1 MLYLH
6 ANQSLFMQNPLY
18 QNIQNALKLQI
29 QRGDYRTGDYLPSEN
44 NLCAQY
50 NITRTTARKA
60 LDNLVKEGF
69 IERRHGKGSL
79 VIERR
84 KSLGLL
90 NLKGFS
96 EAVGENVKTFILQEP
111 DFRPW
116 ISESPFK
123 ISETELNAPCIH
135 FERLRCVGDAPVMH
149 ENNWFSSVELPHF
162 NRTAFVEGSFFKTLS
177 QKYHVEITGSEQEIR
192 AISANEKTANLLHI
206 KSGSPILHIFIHF
219 STSKQNLNIY
229 AELFCNTEKFPV
241 GNKFFI

>member
-6 ANQSLFMQNPLY
+6 ANQTLFMQNPLY
-18 QNIQNALKLQI
+18 RNIQNALKLQI
-29 QRGDYRTGDYLPSEN
+29 QQGDYRTGDYLPSEN
-44 NLCAQY
+44 KLCAQY

-60 LDNLVKEGF
+60 LEELVKEGF
-69 IERRHGKGSL
+69 IERLHGKGSQ

-96 EAVGENVKTFILQEP
+96 EAVGENVRTFILQEP

-116 ISESPFK
+116 ISESPFR
-123 ISETELNAPCIH
+123 ISETELNTLCIH
-135 FERLRCVGDAPVMH
+135 FERLRCVGDVPVMH
-149 ENNWFSSVELPHF
+149 ENNWFSSIELPDF
-162 NRTAFVEGSFFKTLS
+162 IGNEFIEGSFFKTLS
-177 QKYHVEITGSEQEIR
+177 QKYHIEITGSEQEIR

-219 STSKQNLNIY
+219 STSKQKLNIY
-229 AELFCNTEKFPV
+229 AELFCNTSKYPV
-241 GNKFFI
+241 GNKYHL